1 VPSPAYDL
9 NKARALLK
17 EAGYKGEEIEMLGSM
32 GGTQELEIA
41 TVQAQLKKI
50 GMNIKIKMA
59 ERGANVQNVPQ
70 GPIRVQTL
78 RRSRRESQP
87 RGSLPAD
94 PCL

>member
-32 GGTQELEIA
+32 GGTQEVEIA

-50 GMNIKIKMA
+50 GMNIKIRMA
-59 ERGANVQNVPQ
+59 ERGPMCKCAA
-70 GPIRVQTL
+70 RVNT
-78 RRSRRESQP
+78 RSS
-87 RGSLPAD
+87 SPAI
-94 PCL
+94 PA